1 MKRYKKRFK
10 EYSRNDEQLQYFID
24 NVKKSSKEMMLSEL
38 GISLDL
44 TNWKK
49 AKIQFEKELQK
60 ASDLSERE
68 LINRYPG
75 IDIDYMHIEHPDL
88 EEIFADNTY
97 NWSYLGVDVNMRGYQ
112 DSSGNHILLL
122 NVHTSMGDI
131 RGGYGDNIYFDTGKH
146 SPSQIAIEM
155 LHGLITV
162 IVTFTDRSY
171 LIADSQQDS
180 DVEYYEIYQVKG
192 KGIAQEFEDY
202 FNSLSDRSDRDEAIN
217 SLVE

>member
-1 MKRYKKRFK
+1 
-10 EYSRNDEQLQYFID
+10 
-24 NVKKSSKEMMLSEL
+24 
-38 GISLDL
+38 
-44 TNWKK
+44 
-49 AKIQFEKELQK
+49 
-60 ASDLSERE
+60 
-68 LINRYPG
+68 
-75 IDIDYMHIEHPDL
+75 
-88 EEIFADNTY
+88 
-97 NWSYLGVDVNMRGYQ
+97 
-112 DSSGNHILLL
+112 
-122 NVHTSMGDI
+122 
-131 RGGYGDNIYFDTGKH
+131 
-146 SPSQIAIEM
+146 M